1 MSYLWKN
8 AVRNSGSQC
17 KHLIL
22 KFDVHGHGGNIRRGI
37 GTSDSFHGAFLIFRR
52 QHQDE
57 FKGGWSLFSFDQVKD
72 AWTEHGK
79 WKKMKSF
86 NTEFFGFCICIESFG
101 NSSINHIACK
111 ETTMPS

>member
-1 MSYLWKN
+1 M
-8 AVRNSGSQC
+8 
-17 KHLIL
+17 
-22 KFDVHGHGGNIRRGI
+22 
-37 GTSDSFHGAFLIFRR
+37 
-52 QHQDE
+52 E
-57 FKGGWSLFSFDQVKD
+57 PFSFDQVKD

-111 ETTMPS
+111 ETTMPPEAEMVKNFSFEKFIHKIFLFVNARASIKNLPIVKPIKRQLI